1 MKFCEKLQKLRKE
14 KGYSQEQLAD
24 LLDVSRQSVSKWESG
39 TTYPEM
45 DKLLSLCKIFDVTLD
60 DLTNDEVTD
69 KTIKEKSRN
78 TLSNVIDAILDMI
91 SRSIEMFRS
100 MDRKE
105 IIKCITELLIVALI
119 LFILKFP
126 FNFIDD
132 LAINIFANFSRE
144 VYLVLTSIW
153 LFLSNTIYLILFVT
167 IFIYTYKIRFLDKF
181 NYERT
186 LKKSKEKEDNEHKE
200 EVENSSTTHQ
210 EDKTPSVKPVKAKH
224 SFVLFDVL
232 GTLFNIFVKVCFLFV
247 LIPIVI
253 FFVFLVIATT
263 IALIVQFLGI
273 HYIGI
278 FIALLGTT
286 AASAIIMEFF
296 IRVLVSSAIPI
307 KRMFIIFLSGLIVL
321 GIGGGITAFEISS
334 TKYIDKI
341 PENIEPTVV
350 ENTYDMNENLFFRP
364 DLYIDAISY
373 EVDEN
378 LTTEVNVKITYY
390 EDYLK
395 IDTYQDTDFYVISSY
410 STWNNTLNYL
420 NLIKNNLK
428 NKTLYNYELLGR
440 VELTI
445 TSSSK
450 NIEKIK
456 ENSQNY
462 YEKLHEN
469 ANEYYV
475 YQEEIYNLQEELQET
490 QNENAELREKVDE
503 LQSKLDNI
511 NNVIG

>member
-60 DLTNDEVTD
+60 DLTNDEITD

-100 MDRKE
+100 MDKKE
-105 IIKCITELLIVALI
+105 IVKCITELLIMVIILLI
-119 LFILKFP
+119 FKLP
-126 FNFIDD
+126 FNFVDNLVMD
-132 LAINIFANFSRE
+132 IFANFSSE

-153 LFLSNTIYLILFVT
+153 LFLSNIIYLILFVT

-181 NYERT
+181 NYERA
-186 LKKSKEKEDNEHKE
+186 LKKTKPKE
-200 EVENSSTTHQ
+200 ESENSTIVNKEENST
-210 EDKTPSVKPVKAKH
+210 VKPVKEKH
-224 SFVLFDVL
+224 SFILFDVL
-232 GTLFNIFVKVCFLFV
+232 GKLFNIFGKICLLFI

-253 FFVFLVIATT
+253 FFVFLVVATT
-263 IALIVQFLGI
+263 IALIAMVLGI

-278 FIALLGTT
+278 FIALLGAT
-286 AASAIIMEFF
+286 AASAIIMELF
-296 IRVLVSSAIPI
+296 IRFLVSSTIPI
-307 KRMFIIFLSGLIVL
+307 KRMFIIFLSGLIIL
-321 GIGGGITAFEISS
+321 GVGGGITAFEISS

-341 PENIEPTVV
+341 PNSIEPNIIK
-350 ENTYDMNENLFFRP
+350 NTYDMNENLFFRP
-364 DLYIDAISY
+364 DLYIDEINY
-373 EVDEN
+373 KVDEN
-378 LTTEVNVKITYY
+378 LTAEVNVEIAYY

-395 IDTYQDTDFYVISSY
+395 IDTYQDTDFYVINSY
-410 STWNNTLNYL
+410 SSWDNTLNYL
-420 NLIKNNLK
+420 NLLKNDLK
-428 NKTLYNYELLGR
+428 NKTLYNYELLSK
-440 VELTI
+440 VEITI

-450 NIEKIK
+450 NVEKIK

-462 YEKLHEN
+462 YEKLNKN
-469 ANEYYV
+469 ADEYYV
-475 YQEEIYNLQEELQET
+475 YQEEIYSLQEELAASE
-490 QNENAELREKVDE
+490 NENASLREKLTE
-503 LQSKLDNI
+503 LESKLDNI
-511 NNVIG
+511 NNVMEN